1 MGEKL
6 ILLALSFNHTIW
18 PLVLLC
24 NVTPPSP
31 FYRPVKRFVEVDFP
45 GVTAR
50 KCFMIKRHRQLLAA
64 VASGEEEEVRL
75 NRTDLHSPR

>member
-1 MGEKL
+1 M
-6 ILLALSFNHTIW
+6 
-18 PLVLLC
+18 
-24 NVTPPSP
+24 
-31 FYRPVKRFVEVDFP
+31 KRFVEVDFP

-75 NRTDLHSPR
+75 NRTDLHSPRYRVVYVALKVTVPVEFTVTSAVIVTQTVTAHC